1 MDMHTIISRETARHD
16 IYKTLADCWRMP
28 DQNMGTLLD
37 TLAFQL
43 TALDSKAGPCI
54 KQMQIELGQIDDDLL
69 PGVEFTRLFIGPY
82 SLPCPPY
89 GSVYMEKNRA
99 VMGDSTVDA
108 RKRYQDLGVDLAK
121 NFKEVPDHISV
132 ELEFMFLQVYK
143 EIECF
148 RSDEPGLVQ
157 QMLLHQQSFL
167 LDHLHRWIP
176 EFAHGV
182 DKHAGIAFY
191 RLLAEATR
199 IFIEEECRYLEK
211 ILVPVAQ

>member
-1 MDMHTIISRETARHD
+1 MEMHTLISRETARHD
-16 IYKTLADCWRMP
+16 IYKTLAECWHMP
-28 DQNMGTLLD
+28 DQNMNTLLD
-37 TLAFQL
+37 TLVFQL
-43 TALDSKAGPCI
+43 TALDSKACPHGE
-54 KQMQIELGQIDDDLL
+54 QMQVELGQIDDNLL
-69 PGVEFTRLFIGPY
+69 LGVEFTRLFIGPY

-143 EIECF
+143 EIEYF
-148 RSDEPGLVQ
+148 QADEPGLVQ

-191 RLLAEATR
+191 RLLADATR
-199 IFIEEECRYLEK
+199 IFIEEECQYLEK